1 MSVLIG
7 HASIS
12 ENNSINGSKGDSTGK
27 EVCTR
32 TWYSKPWDYMAI
44 HPDATVREKHAE
56 AIEAACANNNIGY
69 GQSDRNTANTE
80 SKKVNYDISKI
91 KTKCNTDCSALQN
104 LAAVASGAPKVTY
117 GSNGWTTSTMKS
129 FLRAAGYKI
138 ITDKTILASADYCVR
153 GAIYVKSGSH
163 TVCGLTNGV
172 KYATTLSKAGI
183 VSNNTNTSATAS
195 TSTRRYSVGQT
206 VTYSS
211 CYKSST
217 DGIDKAIMRNPY
229 RTGVI
234 TKVLATNV
242 NNPYLIGNGTCWVND
257 GDIRSVVTNS
267 SASTNPVQSISQ
279 TKVTYM
285 SHCIGNGKW
294 CSEITGYNTTD
305 FNGYSGILGKT
316 IDKFAV
322 KLSQGTITYMA
333 HKKGGSWFEEVSGY
347 STTNPNAYAGATGK
361 AIDAIAIKASGIAG
375 TLKYRVHTKADN
387 RWWPWVT
394 GYSKTNPAQYAGVF
408 GKEIDAIQIGIE

>member
-12 ENNSINGSKGDSTGK
+12 ENNSINGIKGDNTGK

-44 HPDATVREKHAE
+44 HPDAIVREKHAK
-56 AIEAACANNNIGY
+56 AIEAACANDNISY
-69 GQSDRNTANTE
+69 GQSNRNTANTE
-80 SKKVNYDISKI
+80 AKKVNYDISKI

-129 FLRAAGYKI
+129 SLRAAGYKI
-138 ITDKTILASADYCVR
+138 ITDKTILKSADYCVR

-172 KYATTLSKAGI
+172 KYAVTLSKAGI
-183 VSNNTNTSATAS
+183 VLNSTNTSPTTPPS
-195 TSTRRYSVGQT
+195 STREYSVGQT

-217 DGIDKAIMRNPY
+217 DGIDKAIMCNPY
-229 RTGVI
+229 KTGVI
-234 TKVLATNV
+234 TKVLTTNV
-242 NNPYLIGNGTCWVND
+242 NNPYLIDNGTCWVND
-257 GDIRSVVTNS
+257 GDIRNVGSTAS
-267 SASTNPVQSISQ
+267 SSMPSGSK
-279 TKVTYM
+279 TKVTYT
-285 SHCIGNGKW
+285 SHCIGNNNW
-294 CSEITGYNTTD
+294 CSEITDYNTINS
-305 FNGYSGILGKT
+305 NGYSGIIGKS

-322 KLSQGTITYMA
+322 KLSQGTITYAA
-333 HKKGGSWFEEVSGY
+333 HKKGGSWFGEVTGY
-347 STTNPNAYAGATGK
+347 SKTNSKAYAGATGK
-361 AIDAIAIKASGIAG
+361 PIDAIAIKASGIVG
-375 TLKYRVHTKADN
+375 TLKYRVHTKSDN
-387 RWWPWVT
+387 KWLGWVT
-394 GYSKTNPAQYAGVF
+394 GYSKTNSAQYAGVF